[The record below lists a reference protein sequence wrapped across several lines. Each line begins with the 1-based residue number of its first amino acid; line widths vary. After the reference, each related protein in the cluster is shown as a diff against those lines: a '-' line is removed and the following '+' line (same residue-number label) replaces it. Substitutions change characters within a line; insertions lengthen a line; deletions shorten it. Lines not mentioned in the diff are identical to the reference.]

1 MAQNYKQN
9 SKDKPVD
16 EVSIKESWNPKT
28 EIGRK
33 VKEGIITDIDV
44 ILEEGDQIMETEI
57 VDVLLQNAES
67 DLLLIGQSKGKFGGG
82 ARRVFRQTQKKT
94 KEGNKPSFATYAVI
108 GDKNGH
114 IGVGYGKARET
125 IPAREKSLRAA
136 KLGLIKVRRGSGSWD
151 SSVAEPHSIPFAVE
165 GKCGSVVVKLMP
177 APKGTGLVCQSEIQ
191 KILKLAGIEDI
202 WSRTSGMTKSR
213 INLIKATVEV
223 LKQLKQMKIQPKHV
237 DEVKIFE

>member
-213 INLIKATVEV
+213 INLIKATVEA